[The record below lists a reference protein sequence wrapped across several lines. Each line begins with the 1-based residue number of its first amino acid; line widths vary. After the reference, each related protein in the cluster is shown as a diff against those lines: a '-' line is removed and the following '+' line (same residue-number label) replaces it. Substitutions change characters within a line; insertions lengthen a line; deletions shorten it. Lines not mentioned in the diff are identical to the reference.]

1 MSSGDQEQTQV
12 QKPNQIAEPAANT
25 TTTAISASLANLH
38 LGCIDEI
45 DGGNEADTEEAHND
59 KQQQQSNTH
68 NEARSVENTDSKAD
82 ETTSQ

>member
-1 MSSGDQEQTQV
+1 MSSGDQEQTQS
-12 QKPNQIAEPAANT
+12 QKPNQIAEPAAN

-68 NEARSVENTDSKAD
+68 NEARSVEITDSKAD

>member
-12 QKPNQIAEPAANT
+12 QKPNQIAEPATN

-45 DGGNEADTEEAHND
+45 DGGNEADTEETHND
-59 KQQQQSNTH
+59 KQQSNTH